1 MSGTANRTDP
11 PLVAVLILS
20 YDGKSLLEESV
31 ASYLDNDYPNF
42 RVVVVD
48 NGSSDGTAGY
58 VAERFPEAQ
67 VLRIEKNRGY
77 SGGFNVGLEYAFRTM
92 GADYALVTNN
102 DVKADRAVV
111 RELVKVAQTDESV
124 GFATGKVY
132 YYDHPEIFQTVGKS
146 EDPVR
151 WNGGSIGRGQT
162 DEGQFDEVAERPFAD
177 DVFTLVSRPLY
188 DAVGGYDP
196 EFFLQCEEYDWQAR
210 ARNEGFRIMYT
221 PHAKI
226 WHKESMTIGRTSPLK
241 AFYDA
246 RNPMIVIMKH
256 RSPEFFRRYMRVH
269 FSRSIFKGSLRI
281 VWRNGEIRRA
291 FSMWRGFFSALRWG
305 FKNKKLGRS
314 HFI

>member
-1 MSGTANRTDP
+1 MNGTVDRGAH

-20 YDGKSLLEESV
+20 YNGKELLEESV
-31 ASYLDNDYPNF
+31 ASYLANDYPNH

-48 NGSSDGTAGY
+48 NGSRDGTADY
-58 VAERFPEAQ
+58 VKERFPDALM
-67 VLRIEKNRGY
+67 LRIEDNRGY
-77 SGGFNVGLEYAFRTM
+77 SGGFNVGLEYAFRDL

-102 DVKADRAVV
+102 DVKADSGVV
-111 RELVKVAQTDESV
+111 SALVNVARQDESI
-124 GFATGKVY
+124 GFVTGKVF
-132 YYDHPEIFQTVGKS
+132 YYDHPDILQTVGKS

-151 WNGGSIGRGQT
+151 WNGGSIGRGQK
-162 DEGQFDEVAERPFAD
+162 DEGQFEEIVERPFAD

-210 ARNEGFRIMYT
+210 AKSSGFRVMYT
-221 PHAKI
+221 PHARI
-226 WHKESMTIGRTSPLK
+226 WHKESMTIGKTSPLK

-256 RSPEFFRRYMRVH
+256 KSPEFFRAYVRAH
-269 FSRSIFKGSLRI
+269 FVRSILKGSVRI
-281 VWRNGEIRRA
+281 LLRNGEARRA
-291 FSMWRGFFSALRWG
+291 FNMWLGFFSALRWG
-305 FKNKKLGRS
+305 FKHKKLGKS